1 VNTTLSGS
9 AADADPASIGEST
22 SAPVQW
28 PADRMA
34 NAAQIRIC
42 LRLEGKLGINIGF
55 FASSE
60 FIYRVN
66 NISKA
71 TSKFT

>member
-1 VNTTLSGS
+1 
-9 AADADPASIGEST
+9 
-22 SAPVQW
+22 
-28 PADRMA
+28 MA

-71 TSKFT
+71 ISKFT